1 MGRKARL
8 YCESQVYH
16 VIMRG
21 NNKQNLFYE
30 DSDRYLFI
38 RRLKKYTEELQI
50 DVYSYCLMSN
60 HVHILIGKAN
70 KNMSKLIQRL
80 ATSYAMYFNRKYE
93 RSGHLFQGR
102 YKSEPVDSDEYF
114 KTVTRYIIQNP
125 LKANLEDFINYR
137 WNGLQHLIR
146 ESKNCLIEKNRL
158 YEVFEGKENFFRF
171 IMEKQTGK
179 CMEYENK
186 FVLNDNQC
194 VKYIK
199 KLLGINSTYNLIS
212 MTPETQKTKLS
223 ILKEKG
229 IPVNQISRITG
240 IALGIIKRA

>member
-70 KNMSKLIQRL
+70 MNMSKLIQKL

-102 YKSEPVDSDEYF
+102 YKSETVDSDEYF

-125 LKANLEDFINYR
+125 IKANLED
-137 WNGLQHLIR
+137 IR
-146 ESKNCLIEKNRL
+146 NRKD
-158 YEVFEGKENFFRF
+158 E
-171 IMEKQTGK
+171 
-179 CMEYENK
+179 
-186 FVLNDNQC
+186 
-194 VKYIK
+194 
-199 KLLGINSTYNLIS
+199 
-212 MTPETQKTKLS
+212 
-223 ILKEKG
+223 ILKKSYED
-229 IPVNQISRITG
+229 
-240 IALGIIKRA
+240 